1 MFDIFNRGFNVFDDD
16 DVVNFSHELA
26 LALSEKQNVL
36 FCFSEFVKLGS
47 GGTRRFNCNCRD
59 DVDLV
64 FSVNENGF
72 SKDSLIVWAKREER
86 TVPEYIVDIGIE
98 SDFSFVDRNEVYC
111 DFVSTLIS
119 ISILHEMQHVQQY
132 DVARGVVLNSEGL
145 DDVVLHSLVMSC
157 DNSDFYHDNYNLM
170 LHEIDAEKNGVL
182 DAYNKLCVM
191 YGKSR
196 AKQLVTEALRY
207 SDEQNIGPVNY
218 GGCKGGFTETWFEK
232 CIDKAYA
239 NALKSKRDAS
249 CLYDVFTDDF
259 AANYFA
265 LNDDDKKDFL
275 NLSSGAEQDAYLAM
289 ISMMYSEKSRDYFDD
304 SVIVFPEDIPRPL
317 GGRLNRSIAVYND
330 VGGRDTS
337 YIGNNF
343 LDDNDIVFD
352 DEYD

>member
-1 MFDIFNRGFNVFDDD
+1 MFNRGKYSSVLSFVEKFAVD
-16 DVVNFSHELA
+16 FSKEH
-26 LALSEKQNVL
+26 NVL
-36 FCFSEFVKLGS
+36 FEFSNKVSVGRGSTRCFDSNTKLDVNLVERVGNGKSLGS
-47 GGTRRFNCNCRD
+47 SFVVWNCSDKVTCPD
-59 DVDLV
+59 YVV
-64 FSVNENGF
+64 Q
-72 SKDSLIVWAKREER
+72 
-86 TVPEYIVDIGIE
+86 IGIRDLCSRFSSFGLSVE
-98 SDFSFVDRNEVYC
+98 SSLALVML
-111 DFVSTLIS
+111 SMT
-119 ISILHEMQHVQQY
+119 HEMRHVYQY
-132 DVARGVVLNSEGL
+132 DVAKNKVLDSSDLNFNS
-145 DDVVLHSLVMSC
+145 VHSLVISC

-170 LHEIDAEKNGVL
+170 PHEIDAEKNGVL
-182 DAYNKLCVM
+182 SAYKNLCVM

-207 SDEQNIGPVNY
+207 SDERGIGPVNY
-218 GGCKGGFTETWFEK
+218 GGCKDGFTETWFEK
-232 CIDKAYA
+232 CIDKAYD

-265 LNDDDKKDFL
+265 LNDADKKDFL

-304 SVIVFPEDIPRPL
+304 SVIVFPEDIPKPL

-352 DEYD
+352 DEYE